1 MIIPIINLEKKKKSF
16 LSFFFKFLPKFLEWQ
31 VTISATEAAANMSRW
46 NYVTTVIQH
55 YFSKGKIYI
64 MKSNIKL

>member
-1 MIIPIINLEKKKKSF
+1 MIISIINLENIPF
-16 LSFFFKFLPKFLEWQ
+16 FFFFKFLPKFLEWQ
-31 VTISATEAAANMSRW
+31 VTISATEAAANMSGW

-55 YFSKGKIYI
+55 YFSKGIIYI